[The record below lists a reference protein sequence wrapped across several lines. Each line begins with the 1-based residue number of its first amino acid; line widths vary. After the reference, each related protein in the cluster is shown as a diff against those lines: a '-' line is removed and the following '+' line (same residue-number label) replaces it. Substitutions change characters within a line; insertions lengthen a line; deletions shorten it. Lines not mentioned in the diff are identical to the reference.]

1 MQFETVQFFFGGWGW
16 GGGEGVRLVVIQKFC
31 YHGYVTYRLL
41 PIPE

>member
-1 MQFETVQFFFGGWGW
+1 MQFETVQFFFLVGGGQ
-16 GGGEGVRLVVIQKFC
+16 GEGVRFVVIQKFC